1 MFPISTDLHLRIFS
15 SLSSNSIPRIRV
27 WTAADPLLLVLTM
40 APVDGFSG
48 AAVKEDS
55 TGVSDI
61 SRIPLHEPQ
70 PLQSTLPSSETIEK
84 AQVDQQTAEDVPA
97 KSLFGPF
104 PTSADP
110 SDDGQQLVTSVGS
123 GNMPASAPARTTD
136 PIEYSKEN
144 RQTDI
149 QSAPSSLNFDPQV
162 REPLKSTHANV
173 PPTPGVTTL
182 PSLTREKTAP
192 AIGPAT
198 DKPTPVPKESEIEG
212 PVLFITLLLS
222 STGARHPYKLDE
234 KYLRKRNVTVEG
246 NNPINLSL
254 YKLKELILRD
264 WREEWEAK
272 PSSPESI
279 RLISMGKMLNDKSRL
294 SDSGFTNGLTP
305 HIIHMTI
312 KPQEIVDEEDAKMKS
327 GGRDRDGN
335 ERSPGCRC
343 IIQ

>member
-1 MFPISTDLHLRIFS
+1 MDR
-15 SLSSNSIPRIRV
+15 
-27 WTAADPLLLVLTM
+27 
-40 APVDGFSG
+40 
-48 AAVKEDS
+48 
-55 TGVSDI
+55 
-61 SRIPLHEPQ
+61 
-70 PLQSTLPSSETIEK
+70 
-84 AQVDQQTAEDVPA
+84 QTAEDIPT

-104 PTSADP
+104 PISTET
-110 SDDGQQLVTSVGS
+110 SDDGQQGVTSVDS
-123 GNMPASAPARTTD
+123 GNMSASAPAITTD

-144 RQTDI
+144 GQTGT
-149 QSAPSSLNFDPQV
+149 QSSPSPLNFDPQV
-162 REPLKSTHANV
+162 REPLKTVDANK
-173 PPTPGVTTL
+173 PHTPDTTL
-182 PSLTREKTAP
+182 PPPLTREKTAP

-246 NNPINLSL
+246 NNPINISL

>member
-1 MFPISTDLHLRIFS
+1 
-15 SLSSNSIPRIRV
+15 
-27 WTAADPLLLVLTM
+27 M
-40 APVDGFSG
+40 APVDGLSG
-48 AAVKEDS
+48 ATVDENS
-55 TGVSDI
+55 TGASDI
-61 SRIPLHEPQ
+61 LSISLHESQ
-70 PLQSTLPSSETIEK
+70 PLQSTLPTSEPIER
-84 AQVDQQTAEDVPA
+84 AHVDQQTAEDVPA
-97 KSLFGPF
+97 KSIFGPF
-104 PTSADP
+104 PTSAEA
-110 SDDGQQLVTSVGS
+110 SDDGQQGVTSAGS
-123 GNMPASAPARTTD
+123 GNMPAPVPATTTD
-136 PIEYSKEN
+136 LIEYSKEN
-144 RQTDI
+144 RQTAI
-149 QSAPSSLNFDPQV
+149 QSSLSPLDFDPQV
-162 REPLKSTHANV
+162 GEHLKSTNANKL
-173 PPTPGVTTL
+173 PNPDATTP

-246 NNPINLSL
+246 NNPINISL

-264 WREEWEAK
+264 WRDEWESK